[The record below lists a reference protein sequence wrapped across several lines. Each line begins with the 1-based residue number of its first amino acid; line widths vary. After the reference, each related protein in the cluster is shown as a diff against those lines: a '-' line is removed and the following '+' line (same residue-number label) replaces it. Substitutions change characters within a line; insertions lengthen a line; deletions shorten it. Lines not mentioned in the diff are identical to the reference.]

1 MRAVLVSVLAI
12 CAAACGA
19 QQGVDGQSA
28 GNGDPAELTATGALG
43 SVPVGLPAHLG
54 VGLAEQNGQSWMKSS
69 GVAWDYR
76 YMYLTKG
83 WSNNWGWGA
92 LDGSFALGYMNDAA
106 ASGFTPV
113 LTYYQVNGEAGGGEA
128 QFLAKVQNATTMKGY
143 FSDFKLLMQQA
154 KNFGKPVIVHVEP
167 DGFGFLEQQS
177 GGNPNAA
184 AAVASTGLPE
194 LSGLPNTVAGWGLAF
209 LQLRKAAGANNV
221 VLAIHVSSWATG
233 VEFATHSVTNAL
245 QPIVD
250 QAYGFLGPMGVT
262 ANVTGATYDLLAG
275 DPLDRDADYYVTTGG
290 GNPWWDPSDT
300 ASISSASF
308 NRYAEW
314 LRLWNQTSGKRWML
328 WQIPIGNSNHLNV
341 YNNGGPRQGYRDNRV
356 EYFFGSGLAHAQKF
370 ASVGVVALLFGPGAS
385 GQSSYANDTWTD
397 GSLFLSGHVKSF
409 YAAGGISLSGST
421 APPPGDAGTP
431 LPADAGTPPPP
442 ADGGTSAATPAF
454 TATGAVSPASLAPG
468 GTATFTATITDTG
481 GALTNGVVDLEVY
494 DPTGAKV
501 AQQASTGQ
509 SFSAGQTRT
518 FTWAWTAP
526 ATAAAGTYQLAVGM
540 FGANWSPMYSWTS
553 AAASLT
559 VAAGDAAQYGFES
572 GTQGWVSGG
581 APISGVSSSTA
592 QHFAGAHALAVSLS
606 GASGSQTVKVASPA
620 VAAGKLVTFHV
631 WIPSGNA
638 ISAVQP
644 YVLQGAGGGWAWTGN
659 WQAASALKAGAWNTL
674 TVQVP
679 ANAAALAE
687 LGVQFS
693 ANKGAATTAYVDSV
707 SW

>member
-1 MRAVLVSVLAI
+1 LAI

-28 GNGDPAELTATGALG
+28 GSSDPAALTATGALG
-43 SVPVGLPAHLG
+43 SVPVGIPAHFG
-54 VGLAEQNGQSWMKSS
+54 VGLAEQNGQTWMKSS
-69 GVAWDYR
+69 GVTWDYR

-106 ASGFTPV
+106 AGGFIPV
-113 LTYYQVNGEAGGGEA
+113 FTYYQVNGEAGGGEA
-128 QFLAKVQNATTMKGY
+128 QFLSKVQNVATMKGY

-177 GGNPNAA
+177 GGNPNTA

-194 LSGLPNTVAGWGLAF
+194 LSGLPDTVAGWGLAF
-209 LQLRKAAGANNV
+209 LQMRKAVGANNV
-221 VLAIHVSSWATG
+221 ILAIHVSSWATG
-233 VEFATHSVTNAL
+233 VEFATHSVTDPL

-250 QAYGFLGPMGVT
+250 QAYAFLGPMGVT

-314 LRLWNQTSGKRWML
+314 LRLWNQTSGKRWIL

-341 YNNGGPRQGYRDNRV
+341 YNNGGPRQGYRDNRA
-356 EYFFGSGLAHAQKF
+356 EYFFANGLAHAQKF
-370 ASVGVVALLFGPGAS
+370 ASVGVVALLFGPGAG
-385 GQSSYANDTWTD
+385 GQSSYQNDTWTD

-409 YAAGGISLSGST
+409 YAAGGISLSGS
-421 APPPGDAGTP
+421 APAPDAGSPPP
-431 LPADAGTPPPP
+431 
-442 ADGGTSAATPAF
+442 PAF
-454 TATGAVSPASLAPG
+454 TATGVVSPASIAPG

-481 GALTNGVVDLEVY
+481 GALTNGIVDLEVY

-509 SFSAGQTRT
+509 AFSAGQVRT
-518 FTWAWTAP
+518 FSWAWTAP
-526 ATAAAGTYQLAVGM
+526 ATAAAGTYHLAVGM
-540 FGANWSPMYSWTS
+540 FGANWTPMYSWS
-553 AAASLT
+553 SVAASLT
-559 VAAGDAAQYGFES
+559 VGAGDGAQYGFES

-581 APISGVSSSTA
+581 APIAGVSSSTA
-592 QHFAGAHALAVSLS
+592 QHFAGTHALAVSFS
-606 GASGSQTVKVASPA
+606 GASGSQTVKVSSPA

-631 WIPSGNA
+631 WIPAGNA

-644 YVLQGAGGGWAWTGN
+644 YVLQGAGGGWTWTGN
-659 WQAASALKAGAWNTL
+659 WQSASALKAGAWNTL

-679 ANAAALAE
+679 ATAAALAE
-687 LGVQFS
+687 LGVQFTS
-693 ANKGAATTAYVDSV
+693 NKGTTAYVDSV